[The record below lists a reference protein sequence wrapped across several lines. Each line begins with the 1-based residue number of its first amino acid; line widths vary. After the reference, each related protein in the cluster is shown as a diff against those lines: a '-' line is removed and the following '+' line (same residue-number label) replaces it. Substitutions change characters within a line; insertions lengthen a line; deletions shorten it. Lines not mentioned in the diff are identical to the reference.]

1 MARARIEDLHG
12 LYKTLERS
20 MGETDTIITQVDGSL
35 AAAKEEWQSQGAR
48 EFEQAWTQFK
58 QSLTQMCQAFAM
70 AGSDVA
76 QQHNDFARAAKEAD
90 QHPVLSPMSSPR

>member
-1 MARARIEDLHG
+1 MAQARIEDLYN
-12 LYKTLERS
+12 LYKTLETS
-20 MGETDTIITQVDGSL
+20 MAETDTVITQVDGSL
-35 AAAKEEWQSQGAR
+35 AAAQQEWQSQGAR
-48 EFEQAWTQFK
+48 EFEQAWGQFK

-90 QHPVLSPMSSPR
+90 QHPVLSPMTSPR